1 MSNEINFNDSMKRIS
16 DYLQSQKAA
25 ESKEEKE
32 KTLADV
38 DVETIFSDFKGNG
51 VEDVSPEE
59 FALKFA
65 EDFLEKE
72 IKDSSS
78 LDSQYINDWKALA
91 TYDDD
96 DNSIAFDE
104 VQDLLDAYR
113 ESQLPDDW
121 KVKDGVITKK

>member
-25 ESKEEKE
+25 ESNEKNE

-51 VEDVSPEE
+51 IEDVSPEQFE
-59 FALKFA
+59 LQFA
-65 EDFLEKE
+65 EYYLEKE
-72 IKDSSS
+72 N
-78 LDSQYINDWKALA
+78 LDFNTLDTKYINDWKEVA

-104 VQDLLDAYR
+104 VQQTSHNALTSAV
-113 ESQLPDDW
+113 EF
-121 KVKDGVITKK
+121 I